1 MKRIVKTSFL
11 LLAVLGV
18 MFTSCKKDYP
28 EPPIQVLPIGTV
40 YSIDSILKMESGTV
54 FTEDASVYGIVTAD
68 EKSGNLYKAAFIQ
81 ERATGKAIE
90 LHLDATSGV
99 RIGDS
104 IRVYLK
110 DVTYSLYNGLP
121 QLSGFEA
128 DGHII
133 ILANNKQI
141 PPKETTIADVVA
153 GNHLGE
159 LIKLNNVMFTDR
171 GTFADPTTY
180 GNRTLVDPSN
190 LTQSVIVRTSNYANF
205 ANDSL
210 PQGVGNLVAIAS
222 VYNTTWQLLI
232 RSASELEFDN
242 YHPGDD
248 DGLMPLPY
256 YQSFASNFGTYTTF
270 DVYGAQSWVID
281 YSTAKMAGFAN
292 SVNYANED
300 WLISSPFSLKDVNSA
315 SLTMTYIARYF
326 NNLNDDIT
334 IQISSDYQTGDP
346 NEATWT
352 RVPATWTAGS
362 DWNTFAQTTV
372 DLSDFTGENGEKLRV
387 AVKYL
392 STSEKA
398 GTIEV
403 QSIAIQ
409 EGNSPTPPGP
419 NPGGEVQNM
428 PYSQSFTSDFGTY
441 MTYDVLG
448 DQSWIID
455 FSTAKMTGHEGGNP
469 GTDYANEDWLIS
481 SPVAITGV
489 NSARLTM
496 SYIGRYFTNI
506 NQKITLMASGNYVW
520 GDEPATAQWTQL
532 PITLQ
537 EGTNWNN
544 FLTAEVDLSNFIGQ
558 TMTFAVVYT
567 STDQDAGTI
576 EIKNITI
583 EEGNGPTPPGPTP
596 TVQNLPYEQI
606 FTTEFG
612 TYSTFDVSGGQSWM
626 IDYSTAKMT
635 GYVNSV
641 NYANEDW
648 LISAPVSLEGVQA
661 ASFTMSYIARY
672 FSNLNDDITIQVS
685 SDYESGNPNTAS
697 WKRVYASWTS
707 GNDWTT
713 FAETTVDLSEF
724 VGQQVR
730 VAVKYL
736 STSQKAGTIEV
747 KSIVIKEGAGP
758 NPPQPPTPS
767 GDPQP
772 LPYFQ
777 SFASDFGTY
786 ITKDLLGPESW
797 VIDFSTAKITGYV
810 SDTESH
816 ANEDWLIS
824 SPVMLTGVNDAKMT
838 VEYIGRYFNN
848 INEDVT
854 FWVSNN
860 YVYDEDPGRY
870 DWEQIQTSLTQ
881 GNNWTNF
888 TKTELALTPWVGQTV
903 TIAVKYI
910 SRGTRDSFAGTI
922 EIKSITMEEGTAG
935 GGPTPPSPGEQE
947 GSGTQ
952 DDPYNVAAGIA
963 HQNPDHQ
970 NHPENTE
977 TAWVQ
982 GYIVGAVINGTSS
995 VSSNSDV
1002 IWSGSFDSATNVVI
1016 ADDPSCHEISQCV
1029 FVNLPANKPL
1039 RTEVNLKDHPE
1050 NLGKKLMV
1058 LGKLRTYFGLAG
1070 LRDSNGQHE
1079 DFVLEGSEPPTPTGT
1094 IYLNETLLT
1103 EASFNNFVTFS
1114 DEGDQ
1119 VWHRDD
1125 RYGAVMSGYDNDVSY
1140 ANLDWLISPALDLSN
1155 STNPVLVFEHARGP
1169 ESSMTVGVEEGYYTV
1184 WVIGDYIEGVTPFQF
1199 ANAEITG
1206 VNHPTVKWQYVSSG
1220 ELPIPLNLRSSNVR
1234 IAFKYISADGASATW
1249 EIKNVIVKE
1258 QE

>member
-1 MKRIVKTSFL
+1 MKRIVKSSFL
-11 LLAVLGV
+11 ILALLSLV
-18 MFTSCKKDYP
+18 FSSCKKEYDRP
-28 EPPIQVLPIGTV
+28 EFDPLPIGEVLT
-40 YSIDSILKMESGTV
+40 IEKILNMESGTV
-54 FTEDASVYGIVTAD
+54 FSEDASVYGIITAD
-68 EKSGNLYKAAFIQ
+68 EKSGNLYKAAFLQ
-81 ERATGKAIE
+81 DRASGKAIE
-90 LHLDATSGV
+90 LYLNATSGV

-104 IRVYLK
+104 VRVYLK
-110 DVTYSLYNGLP
+110 GVTYAMYNGLP
-121 QLSGFEA
+121 QLSNFEP
-128 DGHII
+128 DGHIV
-133 ILANNKQI
+133 ILANDKPIQ
-141 PPKETTIADVVA
+141 PLETTIASVVA
-153 GNHLGE
+153 GNHLGG

-190 LTQSVIVRTSNYANF
+190 LSQSVIVRTSNYANF

-232 RSASELEFDN
+232 RSVSELEFEN
-242 YHPGDD
+242 YDPGVD
-248 DGLMPLPY
+248 DGVMPLPY
-256 YQSFASNFGTYTTF
+256 YQSFASNFGTYTTY
-270 DVYGAQSWVID
+270 DVNGAQSWEID

-346 NEATWT
+346 NDATWT

-428 PYSQSFTSDFGTY
+428 PYSQSFASDFGTY

-448 DQSWIID
+448 PQSWIID
-455 FSTAKMTGHEGGNP
+455 YHTAKMTGHEGGNP

-496 SYIGRYFTNI
+496 SYIGRYFTSI
-506 NQKITLMASGNYVW
+506 NQEITLWASEDYVYGN
-520 GDEPATAQWTQL
+520 DPATAQWIQL
-532 PITLQ
+532 PISLK
-537 EGTNWNN
+537 EGTNWND
-544 FLTAEVDLSNFIGQ
+544 FLTAEVDLSQFIGQ

-567 STDQDAGTI
+567 SSDQDAGTI
-576 EIKNITI
+576 EIQNITI
-583 EEGNGPTPPGPTP
+583 EEGNGPTPPPGPTP
-596 TVQNLPYEQI
+596 TVQTLPYEQI

-612 TYSTFDVSGGQSWM
+612 TYSTFDVLGSQSWM

-661 ASFTMSYIARY
+661 ASFTMTYIARY
-672 FSNLNDDITIQVS
+672 FSNLDEDITVQVS
-685 SDYESGNPNTAS
+685 SDYESGNPNTAT
-697 WKRVYASWTS
+697 WKRVFATWTS

-736 STSQKAGTIEV
+736 STSTKAGTIEV

-758 NPPQPPTPS
+758 TPPPPGPG
-767 GDPQP
+767 GDVQSM
-772 LPYFQ
+772 PYVQ
-777 SFASDFGTY
+777 SFETEFGTY
-786 ITKDLLGPESW
+786 ITKDVEGAQSW
-797 VIDFSTAKITGYV
+797 EIDFKSAKMSGY
-810 SDTESH
+810 SGAAY

-824 SPVMLTGVNDAKMT
+824 SPVQIVGVEHAKVIVNYAAKYSGPSDNDITIQVSSGYEYNAAPST
-838 VEYIGRYFNN
+838 ADWVELP
-848 INEDVT
+848 VT
-854 FWVSNN
+854 FTNN
-860 YVYDEDPGRY
+860 NK
-870 DWEQIQTSLTQ
+870 DWNFNDLEASLD
-881 GNNWTNF
+881 NF
-888 TKTELALTPWVGQTV
+888 LGQTV
-903 TIAVKYI
+903 TVAIKYT
-910 SRGTRDSFAGTI
+910 STTTAARTI
-922 EIKSITMEEGTAG
+922 EIKMITVQEGDA
-935 GGPTPPSPGEQE
+935 GGPTPPPPGPGEPE

-963 HQNPDHQ
+963 NQNTDHQ
-970 NHPENTE
+970 NHPENTI

-982 GYIVGAVINGTSS
+982 GYIVGTVVNGTSS
-995 VSSNSDV
+995 VNGNGDV
-1002 IWSGSFDSATNVVI
+1002 NWSGPFDSATNVVI
-1016 ADDPSCHEISQCV
+1016 ADDPDCHEITQCV
-1029 FVNLPANKPL
+1029 FVNLPSGKPL
-1039 RTEVNLKDHPE
+1039 RTDVNLKDHPE
-1050 NLGKKLMV
+1050 NLGKKLAV
-1058 LGKLRTYFGLAG
+1058 LGNLRSYFGQAG
-1070 LRDSNGQHE
+1070 LRDSNGQNE
-1079 DFVLEGSEPPTPTGT
+1079 DFILEGSTPPTPPSVV
-1094 IYLNETLLT
+1094 YLNETLLT
-1103 EASFNNFVTFS
+1103 EGSFAAFLTYSCV
-1114 DEGDQ
+1114 GDQ
-1119 VWHRDD
+1119 GWYWNEN
-1125 RYGAVMSGYDNDVSY
+1125 YGAVMSGFDNNVSY
-1140 ANLDWLISPALDLSN
+1140 ANEDWLISPELDLSN
-1155 STNPVLVFEHARGP
+1155 SIDPVLVFDHARGP
-1169 ESSMTVGVEEGYYTV
+1169 ESSMNVGVEEGYYTV
-1184 WVIGDYIEGVTPFQF
+1184 WVIGDYGPGNDPIQYPKL
-1199 ANAEITG
+1199 EITG

-1220 ELPIPLNLRSSNVR
+1220 ELSIPLNLRDSHVR

-1258 QE
+1258 RR